1 MSSRRSRAH
10 TDPIEKANQKSDQ
23 EFLSTYI
30 QLTEGHAQWT
40 TKWQHPK
47 TGYEYGLV
55 LVRAEAMTDPDLT
68 SCLDMIDLTSGQDYR
83 NSSMGWNR
91 DAKLAEMKSP
101 GLRYI
106 LVRDDGGAM
115 AAFTSFMPTYEE
127 GQPVLY
133 CYEIHLLDR
142 VRKSGLGRL
151 LMGYLCNIA
160 ATLPPITKVMLT
172 CFTSNEGARAFYE
185 QMGFVT
191 DDISPRPRVLRGG
204 RETRAPDYVILSKV
218 VDRLT
223 SG

>member
-1 MSSRRSRAH
+1 
-10 TDPIEKANQKSDQ
+10 
-23 EFLSTYI
+23 
-30 QLTEGHAQWT
+30 
-40 TKWQHPK
+40 
-47 TGYEYGLV
+47 
-55 LVRAEAMTDPDLT
+55 MTDPDLT

-142 VRKSGLGRL
+142 VRKYDYDLKSPKWLGSFPVVSRL
-151 LMGYLCNIA
+151 LLINAGTRFSGA
-160 ATLPPITKVMLT
+160 V
-172 CFTSNEGARAFYE
+172 SEGC
-185 QMGFVT
+185 
-191 DDISPRPRVLRGG
+191 
-204 RETRAPDYVILSKV
+204 
-218 VDRLT
+218 
-223 SG
+223 

>member
-1 MSSRRSRAH
+1 M
-10 TDPIEKANQKSDQ
+10 
-23 EFLSTYI
+23 
-30 QLTEGHAQWT
+30 QWT

-106 LVRDDGGAM
+106 LVRDGVGAM

-142 VRKSGLGRL
+142 VRKYDYDL
-151 LMGYLCNIA
+151 
-160 ATLPPITKVMLT
+160 K
-172 CFTSNEGARAFYE
+172 
-185 QMGFVT
+185 
-191 DDISPRPRVLRGG
+191 SP
-204 RETRAPDYVILSKV
+204 K
-218 VDRLT
+218 
-223 SG
+223 

>member
-1 MSSRRSRAH
+1 MTGQFPRCLASLADQCGH
-10 TDPIEKANQKSDQ
+10 T
-23 EFLSTYI
+23 L
-30 QLTEGHAQWT
+30 
-40 TKWQHPK
+40 
-47 TGYEYGLV
+47 
-55 LVRAEAMTDPDLT
+55 
-68 SCLDMIDLTSGQDYR
+68 
-83 NSSMGWNR
+83 
-91 DAKLAEMKSP
+91 
-101 GLRYI
+101 LR
-106 LVRDDGGAM
+106 
-115 AAFTSFMPTYEE
+115 
-127 GQPVLY
+127 
-133 CYEIHLLDR
+133 
-142 VRKSGLGRL
+142 SGLGRL